1 MPGKFHRLLILLAAT
16 LIILPVY
23 SEAVKIATWNIK
35 KFSVTTGTD
44 REDDFR
50 KVIEQLDL
58 DILVVQEMCSQDG
71 VDQFL
76 NNIMN
81 YSSPGTYKAAEFEDG
96 NDTNNALFYKNSTIT
111 CVSHD
116 EINVPPYNSDELR
129 EISEYVL
136 EIKEGP
142 GKVLMVE

>member
-1 MPGKFHRLLILLAAT
+1 MPNKFHRLLILVAAI
-16 LIILPVY
+16 LIILPIY

-35 KFSVTTGTD
+35 KFPGTIGTE

-58 DILVVQEMCSQDG
+58 HILVVQEMYSQGG

-81 YSSPGTYKAAEFEDG
+81 YSSPGTYEAAEFKDG
-96 NDTNNALFYKNSTIT
+96 YDTDNALFYKNSVIR
-111 CVSHD
+111 CVSHE
-116 EINVPPYNSDELR
+116 EIIVPPYNSDELR
-129 EISEYVL
+129 EISEYML
-136 EIKEGP
+136 EIK
-142 GKVLMVE
+142 